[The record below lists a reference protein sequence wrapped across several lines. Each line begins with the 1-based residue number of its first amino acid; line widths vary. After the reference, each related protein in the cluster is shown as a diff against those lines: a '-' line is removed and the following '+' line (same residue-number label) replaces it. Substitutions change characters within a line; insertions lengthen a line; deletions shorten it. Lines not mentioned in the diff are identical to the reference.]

1 MIRRLF
7 LLAIATLSFSACS
20 LETGKQWYKP
30 GDNYTVAEFQRDETA
45 CTKNRVLDEWC
56 ARLDRNPAQIERT
69 VGINASEVENS
80 QAYLDAGATHLI
92 VMTGHPF
99 DLDPVR
105 RLLDIARS

>member
-1 MIRRLF
+1 MEQLRASGALRGEEPRARRVVR
-7 LLAIATLSFSACS
+7 A
-20 LETGKQWYKP
+20 
-30 GDNYTVAEFQRDETA
+30 
-45 CTKNRVLDEWC
+45 
-56 ARLDRNPAQIERT
+56 LDRNPAQIERT
-69 VGINASEVENS
+69 VGINANEVENS